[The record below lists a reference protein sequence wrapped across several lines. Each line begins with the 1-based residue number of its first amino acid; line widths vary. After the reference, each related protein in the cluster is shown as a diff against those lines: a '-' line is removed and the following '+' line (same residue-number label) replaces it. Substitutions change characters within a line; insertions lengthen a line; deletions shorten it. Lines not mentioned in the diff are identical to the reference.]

1 MTLEEKLAR
10 FEEYAACGF
19 TEIDYVL
26 NQGSIE
32 NRDFDA
38 IEREMTTIADFVARM
53 ASLTR

>member
-1 MTLEEKLAR
+1 MALPRLTT
-10 FEEYAACGF
+10 F
-19 TEIDYVL
+19 L

>member
-38 IEREMTTIADFVARM
+38 IEREMTAVADFVARM